1 VCIGVYVCVC
11 IRVFWECV
19 SVVCEVC
26 VGNGVCMVCVCVC
39 VYVCVYVCVGNG
51 VLHQYLHC
59 HKTPRGFRCPFSSED
74 GPGNEANKM
83 KCYLSLKS

>member
-1 VCIGVYVCVC
+1 MMNEIQAAHLHGDCCLHPTSQSSLLD
-11 IRVFWECV
+11 IRTTWEF
-19 SVVCEVC
+19 S
-26 VGNGVCMVCVCVC
+26 GPTLDL
-39 VYVCVYVCVGNG
+39 
-51 VLHQYLHC
+51 LHQYLHC